1 MSVEA
6 GIALGLKPGAT
17 GNNKARLRG
26 LLRIPLLRIYPASP
40 AIHPASTATPGA
52 PQPICHSERA
62 TSEESTRPASWPA
75 GRRKSRLADSA
86 SCLPPTTV
94 GTAGRTARFAFLALA
109 LTLGGLAAAPASA
122 QRTPAQELA
131 ESQHR
136 LEEIRQQ
143 RAQLRDELD
152 RIRGQVHDVS
162 AEMANL
168 RRQVSASAQLLA
180 ELSFQ
185 VQEKSR
191 EAEETTRELLA
202 TQDQLAERR
211 ALLQRRLR
219 DIYKRGPLPDVQV
232 LLGARSFADL
242 LNRYKYLY
250 LVARRDQALVH
261 EVDQLR
267 DQLVLRDQELKR
279 ALSDIQY
286 LQQEREQEHTQLQ
299 ALAAQQGQTL
309 TSLQVREQTTMRR
322 AEELALDE
330 QRMSSL
336 IGTLERRRRE
346 AERLAAANAAAGAR
360 TPERPGAAPSHPPA
374 VAASPTSPTLTAA
387 DAGTLGWPVGGRI
400 VYRFGRAAQP
410 NGTIIRWNGIGIG
423 AAAGSPVRAVEA
435 GTVVLA
441 APFEAYGPTVVVS
454 HGGGYYS
461 LYLYLRDVSVREGQS
476 VTRGQ
481 TVGTVGGEG
490 TPEGAHIEFQIR
502 TPGGQAVDP
511 LGWLRSGR

>member
-1 MSVEA
+1 VARGVPHPLPAGRLADPTSV
-6 GIALGLKPGAT
+6 ALP
-17 GNNKARLRG
+17 
-26 LLRIPLLRIYPASP
+26 
-40 AIHPASTATPGA
+40 ATPA
-52 PQPICHSERA
+52 ESTEPAAVICHSERG
-62 TSEESTRPASWPA
+62 TSEESTRTPRRLVATGRSRPADGRDGISGSNRPTVRIIRPA
-75 GRRKSRLADSA
+75 RIA
-86 SCLPPTTV
+86 V
-94 GTAGRTARFAFLALA
+94 FALVLALCA
-109 LTLGGLAAAPASA
+109 LAARPLAA
-122 QRTPAQELA
+122 QRTPAQEIA
-131 ESQHR
+131 ESQRR

-152 RIRGQVHDVS
+152 RIRGQVHDAS

-185 VQEKSR
+185 VQQKNA
-191 EAEETTRELLA
+191 EAEQTTRELLA

-250 LVARRDQALVH
+250 LVARRDQSLVH
-261 EVDQLR
+261 EVDRLR

-279 ALSDIQY
+279 AVSDIQY
-286 LQQEREQEHTQLQ
+286 LQQEREQEHAQLQ
-299 ALAAQQGQTL
+299 ALAAQNGQTL
-309 TSLQVREQTTMRR
+309 SSLQVREQTTMRR
-322 AEELALDE
+322 SEELAQDE

-336 IGTLERRRRE
+336 IGTLERKRRE
-346 AERLAAANAAAGAR
+346 AERLAAASAAANAAR
-360 TPERPGAAPSHPPA
+360 TPERLGAAPSHPPA
-374 VAASPTSPTLTAA
+374 VAASPASPTLTAA

-400 VYRFGRAAQP
+400 VYRFGRAVQP
-410 NGTIIRWNGIGIG
+410 NGTTIRWNGIGIG
-423 AAAGSPVRAVEA
+423 AAAGSAVRAVEA

-461 LYLYLRDVSVREGQS
+461 LYLYLKDVSVREGQS
-476 VTRGQ
+476 VTRAQ

-511 LGWLRSGR
+511 LGWLRAGR

>member
-1 MSVEA
+1 M
-6 GIALGLKPGAT
+6 
-17 GNNKARLRG
+17 
-26 LLRIPLLRIYPASP
+26 
-40 AIHPASTATPGA
+40 AILIVVGCV
-52 PQPICHSERA
+52 IG
-62 TSEESTRPASWPA
+62 RPAA
-75 GRRKSRLADSA
+75 
-86 SCLPPTTV
+86 
-94 GTAGRTARFAFLALA
+94 
-109 LTLGGLAAAPASA
+109 A
-122 QRTPAQELA
+122 QRTPQQEIV
-131 ESQHR
+131 ESQRR

-152 RIRGQVHDVS
+152 RIRGQVHDAS
-162 AEMANL
+162 AEMQNL
-168 RRQVSASAQLLA
+168 RRQVATSAQLLA
-180 ELSFQ
+180 ELNFQ
-185 VQEKSR
+185 VQQKNA
-191 EAEETTRELLA
+191 EAEQTTRELLA

-261 EVDQLR
+261 EVDRLR

-279 ALSDIQY
+279 ALSDVQY
-286 LQQEREQEHTQLQ
+286 LQQEREMEHAQLE
-299 ALAAQQGQTL
+299 ALAAQNGQTL
-309 TSLQVREQTTMRR
+309 SSLQIREQTTMRR
-322 AEELALDE
+322 AEELAQDE

-336 IGTLERRRRE
+336 IATLDRKRRE
-346 AERLAAANAAAGAR
+346 AERVAAANAASANASH
-360 TPERPGAAPSHPPA
+360 PAERPASGSTAPA
-374 VAASPTSPTLTAA
+374 VAASPAVPTLTTA

-400 VYRFGRAAQP
+400 VYRFGRAVQP
-410 NGTIIRWNGIGIG
+410 NGTDIRWNGIGIG

-461 LYLYLRDVSVREGQS
+461 LYLYLKDVSVREGQS
-476 VTRGQ
+476 VAKGQ

-511 LGWLRSGR
+511 LGWLRGGR